1 MVQDPVVGSETE
13 NDALLAQLLSAEE
26 ETADALY
33 YANGN
38 DWIDAFSWASPE
50 GLEAERSQRKG
61 RHKRNGRR
69 RRFSNIDE
77 YDEDGEDDDDEDW
90 IETVKNRRPRSTAV
104 GRRPTA
110 SAPTAGAQPVSSE
123 RERGDSRD
131 NSVGRDRNPSEDSPE
146 RGRKR
151 PTAWSPEEE
160 QRFLEAL
167 ELYGR
172 DWRRA
177 AAHVG
182 TRSASNFRS
191 HAQKYFI
198 KLYKEGRPVP
208 PKVAETGAGHTL
220 SGKPLDPNSA
230 AARAYLQGSV
240 YRKELRSRHKS
251 SGAAESQAGSEEPD
265 LSTPK
270 TKHASPEASVAAPTS
285 DIHEDEIFQQMQ
297 LDAQL
302 QAEEASAPYD
312 EYAKENAHQDP
323 EYTVRAPSMPGP
335 AAAAEPPEYAK
346 RRPKRSTAGRRS
358 IRSLYNIASA
368 DDELRFVSCLSYEPD
383 AQPFRIVVQPRA
395 LFMMDLHAHLDLRE
409 VIGFLGG
416 RYDTT
421 RKQLEIIDAFA
432 CRAAQGRAGHLD
444 VELDPESA
452 VEARNTIEV
461 SGLAVVAWYH
471 SHPTFPPEPSVRDLD
486 NQRNYQKQF
495 ESEGAPYPFLAAIIS
510 PYDPNLPSVRSAIQW
525 FHVGLSPAEDS
536 FAFRLQ
542 WEPGPVPLLAPAV
555 SSPASHATSEKL
567 SDELQKRVQQLLDNR
582 SVKLDTNWSLRNG
595 ERGERSTLRRGEKLL
610 RSLRSRVSETDADGL
625 ALLEEL
631 KPALLA
637 AT

>member
-69 RRFSNIDE
+69 RRFSNVDE

-230 AARAYLQGSV
+230 AARAYLQA
-240 YRKELRSRHKS
+240 EL
-251 SGAAESQAGSEEPD
+251 
-265 LSTPK
+265 
-270 TKHASPEASVAAPTS
+270 
-285 DIHEDEIFQQMQ
+285 
-297 LDAQL
+297 
-302 QAEEASAPYD
+302 
-312 EYAKENAHQDP
+312 
-323 EYTVRAPSMPGP
+323 
-335 AAAAEPPEYAK
+335 
-346 RRPKRSTAGRRS
+346 
-358 IRSLYNIASA
+358 
-368 DDELRFVSCLSYEPD
+368 
-383 AQPFRIVVQPRA
+383 
-395 LFMMDLHAHLDLRE
+395 
-409 VIGFLGG
+409 
-416 RYDTT
+416 
-421 RKQLEIIDAFA
+421 
-432 CRAAQGRAGHLD
+432 
-444 VELDPESA
+444 
-452 VEARNTIEV
+452 AR
-461 SGLAVVAWYH
+461 
-471 SHPTFPPEPSVRDLD
+471 
-486 NQRNYQKQF
+486 
-495 ESEGAPYPFLAAIIS
+495 
-510 PYDPNLPSVRSAIQW
+510 
-525 FHVGLSPAEDS
+525 
-536 FAFRLQ
+536 
-542 WEPGPVPLLAPAV
+542 
-555 SSPASHATSEKL
+555 
-567 SDELQKRVQQLLDNR
+567 
-582 SVKLDTNWSLRNG
+582 
-595 ERGERSTLRRGEKLL
+595 
-610 RSLRSRVSETDADGL
+610 RSRVPSRKA
-625 ALLEEL
+625 AREES
-631 KPALLA
+631 PSCVEQGAG
-637 AT
+637 